1 MAPTNK
7 KQKLNREK
15 ALKKKVRLKRVV
27 AKGDKMDL
35 KEFAAVVLQN
45 CPSIQVN
52 VIDESDMNWMNA
64 LIETD
69 SHKSVAF
76 KGTLEMH
83 LFWCQAL
90 GYQISLYWRVV
101 FAIRKVVSTSS
112 WELSSISRRLLTR
125 LWTFLR
131 YLRKRKRMCIFPLF
145 VKQRDKWDAWR

>member
-52 VIDESDMNWMNA
+52 VIDESDMN
-64 LIETD
+64 
-69 SHKSVAF
+69 
-76 KGTLEMH
+76 
-83 LFWCQAL
+83 
-90 GYQISLYWRVV
+90 
-101 FAIRKVVSTSS
+101 
-112 WELSSISRRLLTR
+112 
-125 LWTFLR
+125 
-131 YLRKRKRMCIFPLF
+131 
-145 VKQRDKWDAWR
+145 